1 MMKILFISILKLLSS
16 CSKSNKNNY
25 LLIGKTKDIKDG
37 IWLYLKVRLHL
48 TLNTMKKFSFILF
61 ISILLVSCKKQEEIN
76 IEYLTKK
83 FNKNIENIHTAEY
96 NVQNIRTFLT
106 GTVWDNEGF
115 AVLEKDKNDTIF
127 GFSFYGIR
135 NDINKSSIYKDG
147 IGFQISNAKNN
158 FKQEEGGLHFLG
170 SLGGQMIY
178 KDFFKL
184 DSIYKNVEISETENS
199 FIINY
204 EFEDDLKNKIS
215 QKTKKLELNKETFL
229 PKKVTTSLQ
238 PDFGD
243 KQTIVFVFENIKTNE
258 NIEKNINTYIQ
269 DLNKFELIKKEKSKP
284 NALLKK
290 SLPAISLKNLF
301 NENEM
306 IEIKTDKITLI
317 DFWEVWCGPC
327 IASFPKVEDL
337 KNKFSFKLNI
347 VGIVTEDI
355 ENAIKL
361 VKKKGTSFLN
371 LIGNKELKKTFSVNS
386 WPRYFLIDNNGII
399 QKEYFGFS
407 EQIEKDI
414 EELIRK

>member
-1 MMKILFISILKLLSS
+1 MKRISIILL
-16 CSKSNKNNY
+16 
-25 LLIGKTKDIKDG
+25 T
-37 IWLYLKVRLHL
+37 
-48 TLNTMKKFSFILF
+48 
-61 ISILLVSCKKQEEIN
+61 SILLVSCKKQEEIN
-76 IEYLTKK
+76 IEYLSEK
-83 FNKNIENIHTAEY
+83 FNEIIENIDKVQY
-96 NVQNIRTFLT
+96 NVENIMTFSD
-106 GTVWDNEGF
+106 GNIWDNKGF
-115 AVLEKDKNDTIF
+115 AVLEKKPSDTIF

-147 IGFQISNAKNN
+147 IGFQISNAENN
-158 FKQEEGGLHFLG
+158 FKQEKGGLHFLG
-170 SLGGQMIY
+170 SPGGQMIY

-184 DSIYKNVEISETENS
+184 DSTYKNVGISETENS

-243 KQTIVFVFENIKTNE
+243 KQTIVYVFENLKTNE
-258 NIEKNINTYIQ
+258 NIEKNINEYTQ
-269 DLNKFELIKKEKSKP
+269 DLNKFELIKEEKTKP

-301 NENEM
+301 NENET

-317 DFWEVWCGPC
+317 DFWEVWCGHC

-337 KNKFSFKLNI
+337 KNKFSAKLNI
-347 VGIVTEDI
+347 VGIVTEDK
-355 ENAIKL
+355 ENAVKL

-371 LIGNKELKKTFSVNS
+371 LIGNKELKETFSVNS
-386 WPRYFLIDNNGII
+386 WPRYFLIDKDGII
-399 QKEYFGFS
+399 QKEYHGFS